1 MRMLPGEQSGNA
13 GVLAEAQRRAA
24 GATTAAS
31 TPAAGDATVARRE
44 RNRAAVR
51 AFFATLEA
59 LGSGEQVAALFA
71 DDGRQVM
78 PFAPAGFPTRLEGR
92 AAIARQYGG
101 LPAAYAHM
109 RFPGL
114 TIRDLASPEEFFVT
128 YRGDIALRAGGKYD
142 NDYAGWFRVRDGRI
156 AEFHEYFNPV
166 VLQRAFGD
174 RLQGT
179 FSVPR

>member
-1 MRMLPGEQSGNA
+1 MRMVPEGSSGNA
-13 GVLAEAQRRAA
+13 ALLDEARARASRAA
-24 GATTAAS
+24 RRDGV
-31 TPAAGDATVARRE
+31 PADAERE

-71 DDGRQVM
+71 EDGRQVM
-78 PFAPAGFPTRLEGR
+78 PFAPQGFPTLLEGR

-101 LPAAYAHM
+101 LPAAFTSM

-114 TIRDLASPEEFFVT
+114 VIRDLASPREFFAT

-142 NDYAGWFRVRDGRI
+142 NDYAGYFVVREGRI
-156 AEFHEYFNPV
+156 AEFREFFNPI
-166 VLQRAFGD
+166 VLQRAFGGQFD
-174 RLQGT
+174 RT